1 MIKKNKIVLITG
13 ASKGIGKAIANNL
26 LKNDYKVIGISR
38 SHSIK
43 SNNYISIDQ
52 DLRDSE
58 GFAKVLQ
65 NIKKKYSSIIAVI
78 SNAGSG
84 AFQNLENFS
93 DKYIDEFITLNLT
106 SHIILSKAFI
116 NYFKNKKSGYF
127 IFNGSEAAN
136 IGGKKATLYSAT
148 KHGLL
153 GFAKSLRLECNN
165 SGVRVSII
173 NAGIV
178 KSSFFKTLDFGPGD
192 STDNFIR
199 TKDIA
204 ELTLFL
210 LQSNTSINYFDINLD
225 PIKKVVK
232 FKKKLI

>member
-1 MIKKNKIVLITG
+1 MKKKNKIVLITG
-13 ASKGIGKAIANNL
+13 ASKGIGRAIANNL
-26 LKNDYKVIGISR
+26 LKNDYQVIGISR
-38 SHSIK
+38 SHSI
-43 SNNYISIDQ
+43 NNRNYISIKQ

-65 NIKKKYSSIIAVI
+65 NIKKKYTSIVAVI
-78 SNAGSG
+78 SNAGNG
-84 AFQNLENFS
+84 TFQNLENLS
-93 DKYIDEFITLNLT
+93 DKYINEFMTLNLI

-127 IFNGSEAAN
+127 IFNGSEASN
-136 IGGKKATLYSAT
+136 IGGKKATLYSSA

-173 NAGIV
+173 NAGMV
-178 KSSFFKTLDFGPGD
+178 KSNFFKTLDFEPG
-192 STDNFIR
+192 SSADNFIR

-225 PIKKVVK
+225 PIKKTVK
-232 FKKKLI
+232 FKK